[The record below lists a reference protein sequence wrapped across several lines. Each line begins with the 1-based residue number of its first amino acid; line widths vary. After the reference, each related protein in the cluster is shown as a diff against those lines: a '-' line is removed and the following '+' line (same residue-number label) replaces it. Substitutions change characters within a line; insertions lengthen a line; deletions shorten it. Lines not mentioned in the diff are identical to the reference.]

1 MNAPI
6 CFKGFAPSNPQLQ
19 ICVPESGET
28 EIRNRQSRGAIV
40 HQPFADE
47 ETPRLVCTFGSQGI
61 FERLTTHGGFA
72 PLGSDYPLPKHVMM
86 GLPVLASDNQVIA
99 FNGSLLRG
107 REIEPDPSIGD
118 IIMDW
123 SGNVFPDAVLVSRIS
138 NEVTLCFHYQLS
150 TQLWLGLSLR
160 NVPITIMGERR
171 VVGVVQRATEGRPN
185 DWRGF
190 LSRHFVR

>member
-1 MNAPI
+1 
-6 CFKGFAPSNPQLQ
+6 
-19 ICVPESGET
+19 
-28 EIRNRQSRGAIV
+28 
-40 HQPFADE
+40 
-47 ETPRLVCTFGSQGI
+47 
-61 FERLTTHGGFA
+61 
-72 PLGSDYPLPKHVMM
+72 MM

-138 NEVTLCFHYQLS
+138 NEVTLSFHYQLS

>member
-1 MNAPI
+1 ME
-6 CFKGFAPSNPQLQ
+6 
-19 ICVPESGET
+19 V
-28 EIRNRQSRGAIV
+28 RNRQPRGALV

-47 ETPRLVCTFGSQGI
+47 GTPRLVCTFGCQGV

-72 PLGSDYPLPKHVMM
+72 PLRADYPLPKQVMI
-86 GLPVLASDNQVIA
+86 GLPVLASANPVVVLE
-99 FNGSLLRG
+99 GPLLRG
-107 REIEPDPSIGD
+107 REIDPDPAIGD

-123 SGNVFPDAVLVSRIS
+123 SGDVSPDAVLVSSIS

-171 VVGVVQRATEGRPN
+171 AVGVVQRAEEGRPI

-190 LSRHFVR
+190 LNSHLAR